1 VVNYVNKRS
10 SFASINLI
18 AQDRRNL
25 MDRFD
30 DVSILFVSRLQNVH
44 THNLAT
50 LTKTVD
56 NRSWLGVLEK

>member
-1 VVNYVNKRS
+1 
-10 SFASINLI
+10 
-18 AQDRRNL
+18 

-30 DVSILFVSRLQNVH
+30 DVSILFVSRLQIVH
-44 THNLAT
+44 AHNLAT

>member
-1 VVNYVNKRS
+1 
-10 SFASINLI
+10 
-18 AQDRRNL
+18 

-44 THNLAT
+44 AHNLAT